1 MLCFY
6 FILMENMLMSN
17 FNQDFEE
24 MKRKKIK
31 RLIIGYVV
39 GFMVF
44 LMMWNFYNA
53 MRLKNYTENLK
64 DTISFK
70 IDKLQSVDSHM
81 KRLSYMDKNGINVL
95 VPPYFDTIIK
105 IKEGDV
111 LISGKCK
118 LSKDKT
124 YKFANLKKEDGNM
137 GIIYPYEKEVKF
149 SSGQYCDA
157 IFVANKE
164 TEKTKS

>member
-1 MLCFY
+1 
-6 FILMENMLMSN
+6 MSN

-24 MKRKKIK
+24 MKKKKIR

-53 MRLKNYTENLK
+53 MRLKNYTNNLK
-64 DTISFK
+64 ETISFK
-70 IDKLQSVDSHM
+70 IDKLQSVDSQL

-105 IKEGDV
+105 IKEGEV

-118 LSKDKT
+118 LLKDKT

-137 GIIYPYEKEVKF
+137 GIMFPDEKEVKF
-149 SSGQYCDA
+149 SSAQYCDA